1 MVNNC
6 WLSGVVS
13 SFSQQFF
20 TWLCALQGSA
30 LKQAFKW
37 TINSYE
43 NEFLH
48 VHFHANQTHFHDS
61 VCTGTHCETEAQGNL
76 EMAWSLCVTSDSLRI
91 NGKRTIYY

>member
-1 MVNNC
+1 MTIPVYMLGIFASWPRSVVLIRAVVNNC

-61 VCTGTHCETEAQGNL
+61 VCTGTHCET
-76 EMAWSLCVTSDSLRI
+76 R
-91 NGKRTIYY
+91 